1 MISEKLVQAINKQI
15 VAEMWAANLYLSM
28 SYFVKQQGFDGF
40 AHWLKKQSVEEM
52 EHSYGLADYVI
63 KRGGNVVIGKV
74 DEVPVAWD
82 SIAALFKNVYE
93 HECKVSAMIDELVNL
108 ASDLR
113 DKASEDFLLTYVRE
127 QVEEEDTA
135 QGIMERVTK
144 ADSSALF
151 FLDEKMSQRA

>member
-1 MISEKLVQAINKQI
+1 M
-15 VAEMWAANLYLSM
+15 
-28 SYFVKQQGFDGF
+28 
-40 AHWLKKQSVEEM
+40 
-52 EHSYGLADYVI
+52 
-63 KRGGNVVIGKV
+63 
-74 DEVPVAWD
+74 
-82 SIAALFKNVYE
+82 
-93 HECKVSAMIDELVNL
+93 
-108 ASDLR
+108 R

>member
-1 MISEKLVQAINKQI
+1 M
-15 VAEMWAANLYLSM
+15 
-28 SYFVKQQGFDGF
+28 
-40 AHWLKKQSVEEM
+40 
-52 EHSYGLADYVI
+52 
-63 KRGGNVVIGKV
+63 
-74 DEVPVAWD
+74 PVAWD